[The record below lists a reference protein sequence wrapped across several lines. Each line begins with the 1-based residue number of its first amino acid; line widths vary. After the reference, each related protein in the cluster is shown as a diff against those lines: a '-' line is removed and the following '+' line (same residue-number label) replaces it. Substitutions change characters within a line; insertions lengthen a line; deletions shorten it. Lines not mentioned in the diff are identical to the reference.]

1 MNNQDA
7 QSYTN
12 NCHTSNGC
20 NSRNNNSCQIQRI
33 MNNVKKLEFQ
43 LTQHMCMNTALTTQM
58 AMQLQQIILLKQATY
73 PPTMQ
78 WPGQQQP
85 FNHGLYMMNPRMGP
99 QIPTSFHIPPLTFQ
113 PNPFMNYPIGPHMT
127 STLQQPPPPHHQ
139 IPSFNQPP
147 IHVYPQQINNH
158 LSGPGLPPPTYA
170 QSSLQIRPP
179 TIHTAQT
186 LVVRPVKQNIETS
199 LPTCF
204 PTGTNR
210 AEHDRSE
217 KQTSINTTESHLN
230 D

>member
-1 MNNQDA
+1 
-7 QSYTN
+7 
-12 NCHTSNGC
+12 
-20 NSRNNNSCQIQRI
+20 
-33 MNNVKKLEFQ
+33 
-43 LTQHMCMNTALTTQM
+43 MCMNLALITQM
-58 AMQLQQIILLKQATY
+58 AMQLQQSILLKQATY

-85 FNHGLYMMNPRMGP
+85 FNHRLYMMNPRIGP
-99 QIPTSFHIPPLTFQ
+99 QIPTSFYIPPLTFL

-147 IHVYPQQINNH
+147 NHMYPQQINNH

-186 LVVRPVKQNIETS
+186 LVVSPVKQNIETS

-204 PTGTNR
+204 PTGTNQ
-210 AEHDRSE
+210 AEHDSSE

-230 D
+230 DRSTQERTNKK